1 MHALLLKI
9 PIVILLS
16 FSLLGCA
23 TNGDPRDPLE
33 PLNRGIYKFNDVVD
47 KAVLKPVAKGY
58 KEAMP
63 GPVQT
68 AVGNFFSNLDDVLV
82 LLNDLLQFK
91 LEQAASDFSRLV
103 WDTSVGIAGLI
114 DVATPMDLPKHNED
128 FGQTLGYWGVVNGPY
143 LVLPVLGPSTL
154 RDTVGIIVDA
164 QFDPVTQ
171 HKPVPERNSA
181 IAVHAV
187 DDRARL
193 LDAEGI
199 LDEAALDRY
208 VFLRDAYLQRRLGL
222 VYDGNPPREKFED
235 DDEPA
240 PAAPAAPA
248 SSRP

>member
-9 PIVILLS
+9 SAVTLLS

-33 PLNRGIYKFNDVVD
+33 PLNRGVYKFNDAVD
-47 KAVLKPVAKGY
+47 KAVIKPVATGY
-58 KEAMP
+58 KEAVP
-63 GPVQT
+63 GLVQT

-82 LLNDLLQFK
+82 LFNDLLQFK
-91 LEQAASDFSRLV
+91 LDQSASDFSRLA
-103 WDTSVGIAGLI
+103 WNTSVGIAGLI
-114 DVATPMDLPKHNED
+114 DVATPMELPKHNED
-128 FGQTLGYWGVVNGPY
+128 FGQTLGYWGIGNGPY
-143 LVLPVLGPSTL
+143 LVLPILGPSTL
-154 RDTVGIIVDA
+154 RDATGRLVDSH
-164 QFDPVTQ
+164 FDPVWR
-171 HKPVPERNSA
+171 HHPVPERNSA
-181 IAVHAV
+181 VAVYGV
-187 DDRARL
+187 DTRARL

-235 DDEPA
+235 DDPA
-240 PAAPAAPA
+240 PSTPA